1 MPDSRAE
8 LDTEEK
14 VVKMLVSAYPD
25 NTYNMC
31 AEFSS
36 DNVDDYGSI
45 KSYNQLQEELYNW
58 QEVSSV
64 ETNENPNAVWGD
76 AYTAI
81 AAANQA
87 LAAIEE
93 LGGAKTAKLQA
104 AKGEAHLPRIRPLG
118 TGQHVLHAL
127 QHQPPGRPRVPY
139 MEHAET
145 ELNPKYSRGTVA
157 GVYEKMIED
166 IETGIPLIDDA
177 IYSAPK
183 YHFNYKAACC
193 FASRVFLFHEDWDNA
208 IKYASMALGSD
219 PKSQLRDL
227 DYLAAFPR
235 NPLNDISKAYNST
248 SLKANYLIS
257 TGLSNAGAIFC
268 NYGARTVTRTAS
280 RSPPT
285 RRSRHP
291 RPR

>member
-1 MPDSRAE
+1 MP
-8 LDTEEK
+8 T
-14 VVKMLVSAYPD
+14 
-25 NTYNMC
+25 T
-31 AEFSS
+31 
-36 DNVDDYGSI
+36 
-45 KSYNQLQEELYNW
+45 
-58 QEVSSV
+58 
-64 ETNENPNAVWGD
+64 T
-76 AYTAI
+76 I
-81 AAANQA
+81 ANANQA
-87 LAAIEE
+87 LSAIEE
-93 LGGAKTAKLQA
+93 LGGPKTAKLQA
-104 AKGEAHLPRIRPLG
+104 SKGEALICRAYAHWVLVNMFCMHYNTNHPDDLG
-118 TGQHVLHAL
+118 
-127 QHQPPGRPRVPY
+127 VPY

-193 FASRVFLFHEDWDNA
+193 FASRSSCSTRTGTTPSNTQAWR
-208 IKYASMALGSD
+208 STSRSD

-257 TGLSNAGAIFC
+257 TGLSNAGAIFDC
-268 NYGARTVTRTAS
+268 NYAGRTIRTAS

-285 RRSRHP
+285 RRSNP
-291 RPR
+291 FSRPR

>member
-104 AKGEAHLPRIRPLG
+104 AKGEALICRAYAHWVLVNMFCMHYNTNHPDDLG
-118 TGQHVLHAL
+118 
-127 QHQPPGRPRVPY
+127 VPY

-183 YHFNYKAACC
+183 YHSTTRPPAASHR
-193 FASRVFLFHEDWDNA
+193 AS
-208 IKYASMALGSD
+208 SCS
-219 PKSQLRDL
+219 
-227 DYLAAFPR
+227 
-235 NPLNDISKAYNST
+235 
-248 SLKANYLIS
+248 
-257 TGLSNAGAIFC
+257 
-268 NYGARTVTRTAS
+268 TRTGTTPSNTQAWRSGQIPNRSSATSITWPHS
-280 RSPPT
+280 RAT
-285 RRSRHP
+285 R
-291 RPR
+291 